1 MPRWLRRIV
10 RSGEVCSDFPFS
22 LNSRSAA
29 RNSGVS
35 STRVWMYQ
43 ASASTNRPIRNGMRQ
58 PQAANADSEVK
69 ALTSRKTVLAVTT
82 PMGTPSWTTLP

>member
-1 MPRWLRRIV
+1 MV
-10 RSGEVCSDFPFS
+10 RSGEVCSPCSFS
-22 LNSRSAA
+22 ASARSAS

-43 ASASTNRPIRNGMRQ
+43 ASPRTSRPTTNGTRQ
-58 PQAANADSEVK
+58 PQDSKADSEVN
-69 ALTSRKTVLAVTT
+69 APASRKTVLAVTT